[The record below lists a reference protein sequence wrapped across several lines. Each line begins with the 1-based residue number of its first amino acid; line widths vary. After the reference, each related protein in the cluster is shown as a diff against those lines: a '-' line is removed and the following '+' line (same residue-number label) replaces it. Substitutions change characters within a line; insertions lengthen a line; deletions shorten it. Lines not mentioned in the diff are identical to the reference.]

1 MKQDLVLAA
10 NENKVRV
17 ISPEG
22 TRPGIIRKMV
32 PVEVRSEVVAAEVD
46 RYAGLG
52 EARRTQGTRAAYEA
66 LLDGRIMVN
75 LYETLAM
82 GLVVDHSVA
91 NTSGA
96 LTSFSVAV
104 ARPWDRMVYSRCF
117 SSGLG
122 LLYTSAWGNGSPR
135 GQSMFSIGQGERT
148 KRWVTRRA
156 TVPSLPP
163 EIRRDFPEALK
174 DRSGKFM
181 ILWEPT
187 WQAISTRR
195 PSPPRTWDPAL
206 LEQVE
211 GSIYLVR
218 AVWDLTP
225 VETAALLPGPR
236 F

>member
-1 MKQDLVLAA
+1 MAQDLVLAA
-10 NENKVRV
+10 TENKVRV

-32 PVEVRSEVVAAEVD
+32 PVEVRSEVVAAEAE
-46 RYAGLG
+46 RYANLG
-52 EARRTQGTRAAYEA
+52 ALSARTSGTKAAYEA

-75 LYETLAM
+75 LYETLERGMTVDPSAM
-82 GLVVDHSVA
+82 ASLV
-91 NTSGA
+91 NFG
-96 LTSFSVAV
+96 VAV
-104 ARPWDRMVYSRCF
+104 ARPWDRVVFSRCF

-122 LLYTSAWGNGSPR
+122 LLYTAAWGNGGPR
-135 GQSMFSIGQGERT
+135 GEPMYTVGKGERT
-148 KRWVTRRA
+148 KHWTTRRA
-156 TVPSLPP
+156 VVPTMPP

-181 ILWEPT
+181 LLWEPS
-187 WQAISTRR
+187 WQAVSTRR
-195 PSPPRTWDPAL
+195 PRPPRTWDPAL